1 MSVNAWISDGFG
13 RLRQHMRD
21 VWHCESGL
29 ALVEFA
35 YVSPFLIT
43 LGLGGAELTNYALT
57 QQRVSHLATSLADN
71 ASRAKQFVTTGDPQF
86 REHDVHEVFA
96 GMELQAGTLE
106 FEKNGRAVLS
116 SLEVNDDDGQWIH
129 WQRCYGEKTAFQ
141 SAYGTEGKGKT
152 GTSFKGMGPST
163 NRVTAEK
170 DFAVMF
176 VEVFYEYDP
185 LLLGWAVEPQTIT
198 KTAAMYV
205 RDDRDL
211 SQIYNPSP
219 SAEVLSC

>member
-1 MSVNAWISDGFG
+1 MKDKIGERFG
-13 RLRQHMRD
+13 GLRQRLRKIWR
-21 VWHCESGL
+21 CESGL

-96 GMELQAGTLE
+96 GMELQAGTLD
-106 FEKNGRAVLS
+106 FKKNGRAIIS
-116 SLEVNDDDGQWIH
+116 SLEVNADNGQWIH
-129 WQRCYGEKTAFQ
+129 WQRCYGDKRSYK
-141 SAYGTEGKGKT
+141 SAYGNEGKGSSGT
-152 GTSFKGMGPST
+152 GFKGMGPAS
-163 NRVTAEK
+163 NRVTADR
-170 DFAVMF
+170 DFAIMF
-176 VEVFYEYDP
+176 VEIFYEYDP
-185 LLLGWAVEPQTIT
+185 LLLGWAVEPQTLT

-211 SQIYNPSP
+211 SQIFNPSP
-219 SAEVLSC
+219 RATVLSC